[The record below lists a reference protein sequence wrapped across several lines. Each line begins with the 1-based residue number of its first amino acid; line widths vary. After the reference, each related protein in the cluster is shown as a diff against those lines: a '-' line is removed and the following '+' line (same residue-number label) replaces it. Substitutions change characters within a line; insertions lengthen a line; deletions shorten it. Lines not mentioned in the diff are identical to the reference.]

1 MKCVLFVV
9 CGGLL
14 LCGCSNTNAQSRQAA
29 KKTAD
34 ALTGDAK
41 NSAANNLQC
50 KLFTLAE
57 IQKYAGKP
65 VKPGQNAAGASGC
78 QWVTTDESSFLI
90 VQVVPAEYYQ
100 TPPRSATMLA
110 DVGTKGYVAAHLLW
124 DWNAAA
130 IQGDNAVM
138 VAMDGPIANEKT
150 TVDIL
155 RETLKRRTK

>member
-1 MKCVLFVV
+1 
-9 CGGLL
+9 
-14 LCGCSNTNAQSRQAA
+14 
-29 KKTAD
+29 
-34 ALTGDAK
+34 
-41 NSAANNLQC
+41 
-50 KLFTLAE
+50 
-57 IQKYAGKP
+57 
-65 VKPGQNAAGASGC
+65 
-78 QWVTTDESSFLI
+78 
-90 VQVVPAEYYQ
+90 
-100 TPPRSATMLA
+100 MLA